1 MQGNIRCAVVITYMT
16 LYAVSANARTD
27 PSALRQRTE
36 NMIAELNTVVATRN
50 REEIGKALKSLLADQ
65 AHVRL
70 EITYPPIIEGYS
82 MPAEVQGF

>member
-36 NMIAELNTVVATRN
+36 NMIAELTLWWQPA
-50 REEIGKALKSLLADQ
+50 I
-65 AHVRL
+65 VRR
-70 EITYPPIIEGYS
+70 
-82 MPAEVQGF
+82 